1 MWLSNIKHPLQEHAY
16 ALYPLITIATVIILS
31 CRITALT
38 RTHPTHILPSPW
50 TTIVSFGD
58 SYSDSGN
65 GARITGNTYP
75 SEPYWHH
82 RFTNGPNWIDNLIR
96 NLGGLTHIKM
106 RNFAHGGATTDNAI
120 TQGTLLGHNI
130 PGMHQQVR
138 GFIYKARST
147 GYPKP
152 ETTLYTMWTGA
163 NDILAIGTK
172 AGHRRVQDV
181 EESVFQNVLQLE
193 RESHSR
199 VQHVL
204 VLTPPPVE
212 DSPLVKREH
221 AKNREGV
228 QTAAKELT
236 RSLPYALLEKLKSLG
251 KTTMKDSSQIA
262 HVPHKMPHELPHH
275 RHAAASP
282 IAHFLSATL
291 PHSYDHTIP
300 REHNGTNHPNP
311 LFLHTQKP
319 ADHLRRPLLKLAKRS
334 PPHVHP
340 KTDINVTHHLNIM
353 VYDAYHFIKH
363 AEANPQCFG
372 LNPKMLDKPCGAQK
386 HCYDRVWM
394 DDANLTTAMH
404 YWMAQDITA
413 RLHLWHMQNSGGG
426 ADKHTR
432 NNTRVREIEL
442 EMVGYPCPMRPAPIN
457 F

>member
-1 MWLSNIKHPLQEHAY
+1 
-16 ALYPLITIATVIILS
+16 
-31 CRITALT
+31 
-38 RTHPTHILPSPW
+38 
-50 TTIVSFGD
+50 
-58 SYSDSGN
+58 
-65 GARITGNTYP
+65 
-75 SEPYWHH
+75 
-82 RFTNGPNWIDNLIR
+82 
-96 NLGGLTHIKM
+96 M

-120 TQGTLLGHNI
+120 TQGTLLGHSI

-221 AKNREGV
+221 AKNRGGV

-275 RHAAASP
+275 RYAAASP

-319 ADHLRRPLLKLAKRS
+319 ADHSRRPLLKLAKCS

-340 KTDINVTHHLNIM
+340 KTDIN
-353 VYDAYHFIKH
+353 
-363 AEANPQCFG
+363 
-372 LNPKMLDKPCGAQK
+372 
-386 HCYDRVWM
+386 
-394 DDANLTTAMH
+394 
-404 YWMAQDITA
+404 
-413 RLHLWHMQNSGGG
+413 
-426 ADKHTR
+426 
-432 NNTRVREIEL
+432 
-442 EMVGYPCPMRPAPIN
+442 
-457 F
+457 